1 MNKKGASAP
10 FLLPWC
16 AMHFSPT
23 TRLRFACG
31 YALRHLLISV
41 CVALLAALFVFG
53 LLYPPPFSSLLGVG
67 SIFVLL
73 LAVDVVCGP
82 LLTLILANPQKSTRE
97 RTLDFSLIGC
107 IQIIALAYGMFS
119 VWQARP
125 VALVFEVDRLVVVT
139 ANEVQ
144 VDQLPQAPT
153 GLQHLPLWGV
163 LQAGTRSAQNP
174 QELLSSIELGMAGI
188 SPAMRPDWWQNWD
201 SSLSAM
207 RSRARPL
214 SDLMAQRP
222 TETSKLEEAAQAS
235 SLDVQALHYLPL
247 VSSKNLEWVA
257 LLNADMQMVGWAP
270 VDGFTQ

>member
-1 MNKKGASAP
+1 MFRNSR
-10 FLLPWC
+10 FLFAC
-16 AMHFSPT
+16 
-23 TRLRFACG
+23 RFACW
-31 YALRHLLISV
+31 HLLISLI
-41 CVALLAALFVFG
+41 VAGLTAMVVFG
-53 LLYPPPFSSLLGVG
+53 LWYPQPYRFLLEITGIYLIILV
-67 SIFVLL
+67 
-73 LAVDVVCGP
+73 VDVVCGP
-82 LLTLILANPQKSTRE
+82 LLTLILASPKKSTRE

>member
-1 MNKKGASAP
+1 
-10 FLLPWC
+10 
-16 AMHFSPT
+16 
-23 TRLRFACG
+23 
-31 YALRHLLISV
+31 
-41 CVALLAALFVFG
+41 
-53 LLYPPPFSSLLGVG
+53 
-67 SIFVLL
+67 
-73 LAVDVVCGP
+73 
-82 LLTLILANPQKSTRE
+82 
-97 RTLDFSLIGC
+97 
-107 IQIIALAYGMFS
+107 
-119 VWQARP
+119 
-125 VALVFEVDRLVVVT
+125 
-139 ANEVQ
+139 
-144 VDQLPQAPT
+144 
-153 GLQHLPLWGV
+153 
-163 LQAGTRSAQNP
+163 
-174 QELLSSIELGMAGI
+174 MAGI